1 MACRAPVPATSVA
14 AANKVSATVPCS
26 SSPRSWS
33 SMITVSNR
41 RRRRRSLNYG
51 GVLRLS
57 GRRRPGSSKLCLIV
71 RASLPEKEEPAD
83 TSKQLEESFTLLKVK
98 WESVENKTNLAIYGG
113 GGLVF
118 LWLSS
123 SIVGAI
129 NTVPLL
135 PKVMELIGL
144 GYTGWFAYRYL
155 LFKSNRKELVSEIEE
170 LKSKIT
176 GSTDD
181 ITN

>member
-1 MACRAPVPATSVA
+1 MLQDYLSHHHDCIAFAIFCVCFSHGIQKLHTCISHLDVFDKLPQNTLTKEIGTLQLMRFFGAT
-14 AANKVSATVPCS
+14 
-26 SSPRSWS
+26 
-33 SMITVSNR
+33 
-41 RRRRRSLNYG
+41 
-51 GVLRLS
+51 
-57 GRRRPGSSKLCLIV
+57 CLGPKSTYVI
-71 RASLPEKEEPAD
+71 P
-83 TSKQLEESFTLLKVK
+83 
-98 WESVENKTNLAIYGG
+98 
-113 GGLVF
+113 
-118 LWLSS
+118 
-123 SIVGAI
+123 
-129 NTVPLL
+129 L

>member
-41 RRRRRSLNYG
+41 RRRRSLNHG

-83 TSKQLEESFTLLKVK
+83 TLKQLEESFTLLKVK

>member
-14 AANKVSATVPCS
+14 AANEVSATVPCS

-33 SMITVSNR
+33 SMINISN
-41 RRRRRSLNYG
+41 RRRRRSLNHS

-83 TSKQLEESFTLLKVK
+83 TWKQLEESFTLLKVK

-181 ITN
+181 ITD

>member
-1 MACRAPVPATSVA
+1 M
-14 AANKVSATVPCS
+14 
-26 SSPRSWS
+26 
-33 SMITVSNR
+33 
-41 RRRRRSLNYG
+41 
-51 GVLRLS
+51 RLS
-57 GRRRPGSSKLCLIV
+57 GRRRPGLSKLCLIV

-83 TSKQLEESFTLLKVK
+83 TLKQLEESFTLLKVK